1 MRGLP
6 PVTADLRAWAQGLT
20 RKLQEGWSQLE
31 YKNAASSAKNDGAIL
46 WDATTET
53 VQVSDDG
60 AFRSLAYA
68 DEAYIDATLGPFF
81 INDLPGTATT
91 NAQVSFFN
99 TGTAVSLLDRSPR
112 MPRAGR
118 VVAIYMISD
127 DNRTAGTAVARVT
140 INGAGTAFDS
150 GSVQLDGTNVNR
162 DSAMVA
168 YSSGVA
174 FAAGN
179 DVGLQ
184 VVSSGWTPTTANI
197 TLWMT
202 VRFEP
207 F

>member
-1 MRGLP
+1 
-6 PVTADLRAWAQGLT
+6 LRAWAQGLT

-60 AFRSLAYA
+60 AFRSLAYV
-68 DEAYIDATLGPFF
+68 DESATLGPFF

-91 NAQVSFFN
+91 EALIQFFN
-99 TGTAVSLLDRSPR
+99 TGTAVNLVSGGVR
-112 MPRAGR
+112 MPRVGR
-118 VVAIYMISD
+118 VVAIYMVSD
-127 DNRTAGTAVARVT
+127 ANRTAGTATARVV
-140 INGAGTAFDS
+140 INGAGTAFDG
-150 GSVQLDGTNVNR
+150 GSVVLDGTNVNR
-162 DSAMVA
+162 DSGVVA
-168 YSSGVA
+168 YSSGVS
-174 FAAGN
+174 FVAGN
-179 DVGLQ
+179 DVALE
-184 VVSSGWTPTTANI
+184 VVTSGWTPTTANI